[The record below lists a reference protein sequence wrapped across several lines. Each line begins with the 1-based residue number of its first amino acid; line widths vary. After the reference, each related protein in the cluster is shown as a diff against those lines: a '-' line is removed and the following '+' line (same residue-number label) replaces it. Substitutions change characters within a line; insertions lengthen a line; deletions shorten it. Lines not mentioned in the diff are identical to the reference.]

1 MANQNLLT
9 YGLKLTQIKQDYYAP
24 TLVFPGAT
32 TPAES
37 IYCFLSHVGTWDDDN
52 NPPSPVQDQ
61 KTIKDVFKNMF
72 VAKQVTSSNMSPVT
86 QRIDWTSGAIYDY
99 YRDDV
104 DMFAVNEAGFLVK
117 SFYVKNRY
125 DQVFKCLWNNNGAAS
140 TDEPFFQPG
149 TYNTNNVFVSGVD
162 GYKWKYMYSI
172 DIGSKSKF
180 MDSTWMPVPLGSH
193 TPNDTTSAGI
203 GSIDVVNVTNGG
215 SGYDVANSKVTVT
228 ITGDGSGAT
237 ANAVVSGGVL
247 TDINVYTPGSNYSY
261 ANVIIDSS
269 NTQIGSGAVAIAP
282 ASPIGG
288 HGYDPASELGC
299 SRIMFS
305 IEFNSSETLNGI
317 DYVPVDQG
325 FDYRQVGL
333 LINPLATD
341 TIPNFANNSIYD
353 LSTQMTV
360 ASGFGVYK
368 LDETVSQTDV
378 TLGSPTY
385 GQVVFTGTVLSFNT
399 STNVVKLINT
409 HGTPIYN
416 SSLTGQ
422 TSGTA
427 RTLLT
432 VTTPKFIKFSGY
444 IVYIENRSSV
454 QRSADGI
461 EQFKF
466 VLGY

>member
-1 MANQNLLT
+1 
-9 YGLKLTQIKQDYYAP
+9 
-24 TLVFPGAT
+24 
-32 TPAES
+32 
-37 IYCFLSHVGTWDDDN
+37 
-52 NPPSPVQDQ
+52 
-61 KTIKDVFKNMF
+61 
-72 VAKQVTSSNMSPVT
+72 
-86 QRIDWTSGAIYDY
+86 
-99 YRDDV
+99 
-104 DMFAVNEAGFLVK
+104 
-117 SFYVKNRY
+117 
-125 DQVFKCLWNNNGAAS
+125 
-140 TDEPFFQPG
+140 
-149 TYNTNNVFVSGVD
+149 
-162 GYKWKYMYSI
+162 
-172 DIGSKSKF
+172 
-180 MDSTWMPVPLGSH
+180 MDSTWMPVPLGSN
-193 TPNDTTSAGI
+193 TPNGTTSAGI

-261 ANVIIDSS
+261 ANVTITSS

-317 DYVPVDQG
+317 NYVPVDQG

-444 IVYIENRSSV
+444 IIYIENRSSV